1 MKNIELTENQKVK
14 LLEMCK
20 VLFPEVKIHTGML
33 SDGSQ
38 APEKVLDSPVDLEW
52 GTEWDLPYISVGIKE
67 IHWFEF
73 CMTHLFY
80 ALYDNWRKED
90 INCVTDFHLDLHNFK
105 THPIDYLYKKFK
117 ELQKLGYEF

>member
-1 MKNIELTENQKVK
+1 MKNIELTEEHKVK
-14 LLEMCK
+14 LLEMCEL
-20 VLFPEVKIHTGML
+20 LFPEYKFIRIEESANMSAWEYEFNNL
-33 SDGSQ
+33 CFSKKSESYFDI
-38 APEKVLDSPVDLEW
+38 E
-52 GTEWDLPYISVGIKE
+52 IN

-73 CMTHLFY
+73 CVTHLFY